1 MSKKEKEIN
10 EAVSAKEKAP
20 KKPKNFKKLKFG
32 SMSVVVIVLVLAI
45 VVIANIMMGL
55 LMKRYP
61 VKLDLTPDSRY
72 EISDQSIEILK
83 NMDKDVDII
92 VASDKSY
99 FTQLSSYFKSM
110 YYSNYGILVDCP
122 FDIIPEML
130 DKYSVYASQGKGSI
144 NVSYVDINKN
154 PEVVSDLG
162 KVYNGS
168 IDKGCIVFRC
178 GDRVKVISPDE
189 VTTMVSPSQ
198 NSTSASNVTMV
209 FSGEKLITTNIKSVT
224 DMKPIRA
231 AIVATMNDNAIFDQ
245 THAYIVSST
254 ENFLTSNGYDCT
266 EIDAATDSIS
276 PEDYDLLVVAA
287 PAVDFSQDI
296 VSKFSDF
303 LYNNGEY
310 QRNMIYIPNF
320 YVTNLPNM
328 SDFLAEW
335 KISIDNAYVVDETK
349 SVQATISSLGTIDY
363 APVLT
368 VADADSVGEL
378 PNSALPIAAPGARPI
393 TILNVNNDS
402 ITTEVLKSSSSSH
415 LAQLVQN
422 EEVSSESGE
431 FNVVV
436 KSRKEVGAG
445 FGVHESNLLVIG
457 SPFMMDN
464 AVLSS
469 TNTFNNSSA
478 MLNIVNTMTGKE
490 ASEIIPD
497 KSIYQS
503 NLALTATS
511 AKVIQIIVI
520 IAIPALI
527 AIAGVSVLIWRKNK

>member
-1 MSKKEKEIN
+1 MSKKEKEIK

-45 VVIANIMMGL
+45 VVIANIIMGL

-92 VASDKSY
+92 VACDKSY

-130 DKYSVYASQGKGSI
+130 DKYSVYASQGKGSV
-144 NVSYVDINKN
+144 NVSYVDINKS
-154 PEVVSDLG
+154 PEIVSDLG

-198 NSTSASNVTMV
+198 NSTSTSNVTMV

-224 DMKPIRA
+224 DMKPVRA
-231 AIVATMNDNAIFDQ
+231 AVISTMNGNAIFDQ

-296 VSKFSDF
+296 ITKFSDF

-368 VADADSVGEL
+368 IADTDSVGDL

-402 ITTEVLKSSSSSH
+402 IATEVLKSSSTSH

-422 EEVSSESGE
+422 EEVSSEPGE

-436 KSRKEVGAG
+436 MSRKEVGAG
-445 FGVHESNLLVIG
+445 FGVNKSNLLVIG